1 MTTLIA
7 GKVTDADARRTATLR
22 DWWFVQAGNHTAIQG
37 RVFHD
42 RKERFKDGDLITTSK
57 ILRLD
62 FQNGIAVTRKSTY
75 ILGIKKHEAP
85 FVDTQPGGL

>member
-1 MTTLIA
+1 MPKLSPIA
-7 GKVTDADARRTATLR
+7 DNRHTATLR

-42 RKERFKDGDLITTSK
+42 RKERFKDGGLITTSK

-62 FQNGIAVTRKSTY
+62 FQNCIAVTRKSTY

-85 FVDTQPGGL
+85 FVDTQPGGI